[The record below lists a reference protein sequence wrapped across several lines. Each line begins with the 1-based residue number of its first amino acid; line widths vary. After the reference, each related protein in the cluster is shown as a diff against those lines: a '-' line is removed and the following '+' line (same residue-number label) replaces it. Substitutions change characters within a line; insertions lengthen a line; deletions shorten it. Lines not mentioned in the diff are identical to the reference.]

1 MAKAATT
8 RQAEQTVK
16 AVPVLAIRDQVH
28 FPGLVNTVHVLRERS
43 LMSARR
49 ALAGDR
55 LLLVVS
61 QRDMGL
67 DEPSARDLAEIGTLS
82 EVLHSSTTVEGGLR
96 VVLRGLSRAR
106 PLLLQLESGAF
117 EALPEPL
124 PDRRV
129 RRDERTEA
137 LMRDILHRFSRLAEV
152 HVGVPAE
159 AVKSVSHLDRPGEL
173 ADAIAHFLPLRPEEK
188 QNVLETLDPLRRLD
202 LAHHL
207 LSREERLADLQET
220 IRNQVDREVVDA
232 QRQFYLREQLRVIQ
246 QELREPDE
254 IQAELQQYR
263 EQIHSLEL
271 PDAVRGKVELEL
283 KRLERQP
290 TGSAEAGQMRSYLDL
305 LLEMPWGMRTTDC
318 TDLAKAA
325 EVLENEH
332 YGLSEVKERVLE
344 FLAVQTLRQ
353 RPMGGALCFVG
364 PPGVGKTGFA
374 KALATAMGRKVFT
387 IALGGLRDE
396 AEIRGHRRTYV
407 GAMPGRI
414 AQGLRNVGSMN
425 PVIVLDEI
433 DKMAMDMRGDPAA
446 ALLEALDREQS
457 ASFQDHYLEMP
468 IDLSQV
474 VFVATANVWDTLPGP
489 LRDRMECIAFDGYTD
504 EERVI
509 IARRYLAPRA
519 AAAHGLTDA
528 SILSDAEL
536 ERLVREQIREPG
548 LRGLDREIAR
558 ICRRVA
564 RRQLGAAIS
573 NIHDEPAPK
582 SQRTVCPGVVWGI
595 AVGAQGGTP
604 LRVEAVALP
613 VRGNRPTFEVT
624 GNMGTVMQESAQAA
638 LSAARASISADF
650 GRDLHI
656 HVPAGAVPKDGPS
669 AGLAMVAALAS
680 AVSGLIPKAD
690 IACTGEITLTGQV
703 LAVGGIKEKLLAAHR
718 AGFRAVVLP
727 DENRADFNRL
737 PPEVRNDIDA
747 IFVTTVKGALT
758 ELLLPS

>member
-1 MAKAATT
+1 MSKASEAKAE
-8 RQAEQTVK
+8 QAVR

-28 FPGLVNTVHVLRERS
+28 FPGLINTVHVLRERS
-43 LMSARR
+43 LASARR
-49 ALAGDR
+49 ALSGDR

-61 QRDMGL
+61 QRDMQL
-67 DEPSARDLAEIGTLS
+67 DEPTARDLAEIGTLS
-82 EVLHSSTTVEGGLR
+82 EILHSSVTADGGLR
-96 VVLRGLSRAR
+96 IVLRGLQRAR
-106 PLLLQLESGAF
+106 PLLLQLEEGAF
-117 EALPEPL
+117 EALPEPA

-129 RRDERTEA
+129 RREERTEA
-137 LMRDILHRFSRLAEV
+137 LMRDMLQRFGRLADA
-152 HVGVPAE
+152 HAGVPAE
-159 AVKSVSHLDRPGEL
+159 AVQSVSHLERPGEL
-173 ADAIAHFLPLRPEEK
+173 ADAIAHYLPLRTDQK
-188 QNVLETLDPLRRLD
+188 QSVLEELDPLRRLD

-220 IRNQVDREVVDA
+220 IRKQVDHEVVDA

-246 QELREPDE
+246 RELREPDE
-254 IQAELQQYR
+254 AQVEIQQYR
-263 EQIHSLEL
+263 ERIEALAL
-271 PDAVRGKVELEL
+271 PAAVRQKVDLEL

-290 TGSAEAGQMRSYLDL
+290 SGSAETGQMRSYLDL
-305 LLEMPWGMRTTDC
+305 LLEMPWDIATPDR
-318 TDLAKAA
+318 TDLEEAAKI
-325 EVLENEH
+325 LEAEH
-332 YGLSEVKERVLE
+332 YGLVDVKERVLE
-344 FLAVQTLRQ
+344 FLAVQALRN

-374 KALATAMGRKVFT
+374 KALAAAMGRGFFS

-414 AQGLRNVGSMN
+414 AQGLRQVGSMN

-433 DKMAMDMRGDPAA
+433 DKMALDMRGDPAS

-457 ASFQDHYLEMP
+457 AAFQDHYLEMP

-474 VFVATANVWDTLPGP
+474 VFVATANVFDTLPGP

-504 EERVI
+504 QERLT
-509 IARRYLAPRA
+509 IARRYMAPRA
-519 AAAHGLTDA
+519 AANHGLGDD
-528 SILSDAEL
+528 SFLSDTEL
-536 ERLVREQIREPG
+536 ETLVREQVREPG

-564 RRQLGAAIS
+564 RRRLGADIELVS
-573 NIHDEPAPK
+573 EEPMPTPK
-582 SQRTVCPGVVWGI
+582 RMACQGVVWGI

-613 VRGNRPTFEVT
+613 MRGNRPAFEVT
-624 GNMGTVMQESAQAA
+624 GNMGVVMQESAQAA
-638 LSAARASISADF
+638 LSAARAAITADF
-650 GRDLHI
+650 GLDLHI

-680 AVSGLIPKAD
+680 AVSGLIPRPD

-703 LAVGGIKEKLLAAHR
+703 LPVGGIKEKLLAAHR
-718 AGFRAVVLP
+718 AGFRAVILP
-727 DENRADFNRL
+727 AENEPDFKRL
-737 PPEVRNDIDA
+737 PPEIQSGIEAV
-747 IFVTTVKGALT
+747 FVTTVKEALDC
-758 ELLLPS
+758 LIGRP